1 LRAFRALDY
10 FKFDG
15 ITFLQRAVTIAD
27 DRGIVDEHIGT
38 VFTANESVSFRIIE
52 PLHCTLHF
60 VSPLAGDSNVSYSW
74 GGKHTDRR
82 HEHELRGV
90 YQIAYGSQ
98 WKKAEKFRPLCV
110 ICRYKPIKSTFLVG
124 KPTAKK

>member
-1 LRAFRALDY
+1 MYY
-10 FKFDG
+10 FKLDR
-15 ITFLQRAVTIAD
+15 ITFLQRAVSIPD
-27 DRGIVDEHIGT
+27 YRRIVYEYIRP
-38 VFTANESVSFRIIE
+38 VFPAYESVSLRVIE
-52 PLHCTLHF
+52 PLYRSLHF

-110 ICRYKPIKSTFLVG
+110 ICMYKPIKWTFLVG